1 MNKRLVE
8 RLAKQAANDFV
19 KSANFDFMEIIKQ
32 LFSQGSSMFQGMDL
46 KSMMPYMG
54 MAAPL
59 FKGVG
64 SVAGIPG
71 IAGMLDTLRGGQN
84 LQTLTAGGFGQYGQ
98 QATSAPQPAGQGQA
112 APGQPAPQST
122 PAPNNAPI
130 QPNTPQPPIQ
140 TPAANTNN
148 SFGNAKVG

>member
-1 MNKRLVE
+1 MNKQLVE

-71 IAGMLDTLRGGQN
+71 VAGMLDMFRGGQN

-98 QATSAPQPAGQGQA
+98 QATSAQQPAGQA
-112 APGQPAPQST
+112 AGPGQPPPQST

-130 QPNTPQPPIQ
+130 QPNTPKPPIQ
-140 TPAANTNN
+140 TPATNTNS